1 MRLIGSILIAVIASS
16 TYADI
21 YQWHDGDGNGSFW
34 LSNATAESY
43 TDLSSQLLW
52 WADLESAILHHSNL
66 SYANLSYAKLKGA
79 NIAASNLSYA
89 NLFDSNLENTSL
101 AFSTF
106 KGANLSL
113 SNIKNA
119 NMFNADFSD
128 ADLSELE
135 NWSEAF
141 WLASTYT
148 ANTIFPD
155 GMDPDDYG
163 MVEIEIPTPG
173 VLYIAWITLFNR
185 NRRK

>member
-1 MRLIGSILIAVIASS
+1 VRLIGSILIAAIASS

-21 YQWHDGDGNGSFW
+21 YQWHDGDGNGSLW
-34 LSNATAESY
+34 LSNTTAESY

-66 SYANLSYAKLKGA
+66 SYANLSYANFAGA

-135 NWSEAF
+135 NWSDAF

-155 GMDPDDYG
+155 GMDPDDFG

>member
-21 YQWHDGDGNGSFW
+21 YQWHDGDGDGSLW
-34 LSNATAESY
+34 LSNTTAESY

-79 NIAASNLSYA
+79 NIAASKLSYA

-106 KGANLSL
+106 KGAN
-113 SNIKNA
+113 
-119 NMFNADFSD
+119 
-128 ADLSELE
+128 
-135 NWSEAF
+135 
-141 WLASTYT
+141 
-148 ANTIFPD
+148 
-155 GMDPDDYG
+155 
-163 MVEIEIPTPG
+163 
-173 VLYIAWITLFNR
+173 
-185 NRRK
+185 